1 MIYKNSKDWKNSKQK
16 RVLLLAMSGLGKT
29 YVSSMLRAKGDWF
42 HYSIDYRIGTR
53 YMGEHIVD
61 NFKQIAMETPFL
73 ADLLRSDSLY
83 IASNIT
89 PENLSPLSTYLGKPG
104 DTTKGGIPFEEYRK
118 RQTQHHSAEKSA
130 LMDTPHFIER
140 AKQLYGYSN
149 FVCDSGGSICEV
161 VDPWNPKDPILNTLS
176 KNLLL
181 VWIKGSEEHTSEL
194 ISRFDQAPKPMCYQA
209 DFLLDAWQGYQDQTG
224 LGPNKIDPNDFIRW
238 TYARAMA
245 HREPRYAQMANW
257 GITVNNAE
265 LKDVSSPEGFENVI
279 YQAIDSKLK

>member
-1 MIYKNSKDWKNSKQK
+1 
-16 RVLLLAMSGLGKT
+16 
-29 YVSSMLRAKGDWF
+29 
-42 HYSIDYRIGTR
+42 
-53 YMGEHIVD
+53 
-61 NFKQIAMETPFL
+61 
-73 ADLLRSDSLY
+73 
-83 IASNIT
+83 
-89 PENLSPLSTYLGKPG
+89 
-104 DTTKGGIPFEEYRK
+104 
-118 RQTQHHSAEKSA
+118 
-130 LMDTPHFIER
+130 MDTPHFIER

-209 DFLLDAWQGYQDQTG
+209 DFLLDALQGYQDQTV
-224 LGPNKIDPNDFIRW
+224 LGPNKIDPNDFIRR

-257 GITVNNAE
+257 GITVNNGE
-265 LKDVSSPEGFENVI
+265 LCNS
-279 YQAIDSKLK
+279 YKLKSFMDVMSFANLVADKAEQIKHHPKIIIDYSKILFALVTHDIEGLSYLDF